1 MCGGGAL
8 WKPTSHKGLTLSS
21 VVGLEAFAAGHSL
34 AVCSLAVGSTRETN
48 RLGAPATGI
57 HFSANIRLFSNGVI
71 FTHPRIFRRKEIFWD
86 PPRGSQRVPEE
97 ESESEF
103 NGKVARNNGLKNDFF
118 QFLT

>member
-34 AVCSLAVGSTRETN
+34 AVCSLAVGSTRETD

-57 HFSANIRLFSNGVI
+57 HFSANIRLLQS
-71 FTHPRIFRRKEIFWD
+71 
-86 PPRGSQRVPEE
+86 SQ
-97 ESESEF
+97 
-103 NGKVARNNGLKNDFF
+103 ANGLTDRNWR
-118 QFLT
+118 LAISHV